1 MQSTIKTPVTVG
13 TFFVTYSDGCPNG
26 THKHLFFGKP
36 TKKEMKDS
44 FEKCFNGNSIKKVIV
59 VDVER
64 TNLEID
70 FTSAFLNKTIS
81 DFIEEHAHNTLD
93 FESVIIH

>member
-13 TFFVTYSDGCPNG
+13 TFYVTFTDDTPNG

-36 TKKEMKDS
+36 TKADMKKA
-44 FEKCFNGNSIKKVIV
+44 FEKCFNGNAIKKVTV

-64 TNLEID
+64 VTLDID
-70 FTSAFLNKTIS
+70 FTSAFLVKTVS
-81 DFIEEHAHNTLD
+81 DFIEEHAHNVLD
-93 FESVIIH
+93 FESTIVE

>member
-36 TKKEMKDS
+36 TRKEMITA
-44 FEKCFNGNSIKKVIV
+44 FEICFEGNAIKKVIL

-64 TNLEID
+64 INLEIELEARHLSIPID
-70 FTSAFLNKTIS
+70 ELIENKVHQIT
-81 DFIEEHAHNTLD
+81 D
-93 FESVIIH
+93 FESSIMH